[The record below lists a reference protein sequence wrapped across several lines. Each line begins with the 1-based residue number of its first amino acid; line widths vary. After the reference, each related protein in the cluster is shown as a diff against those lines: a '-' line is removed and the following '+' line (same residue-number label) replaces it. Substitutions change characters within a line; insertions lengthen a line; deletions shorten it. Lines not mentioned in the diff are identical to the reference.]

1 MCADRDE
8 AVSHPHR
15 GLKMRNVAYQTARDY
30 VEVLKPRESSLITFI
45 GVCTAVIAGGG
56 HLSWDKLLLVLITIL
71 LASTGVNGLTNYL
84 DRHVDAR
91 MQRTRHRALP
101 SRRIYPAEKVLPL
114 TIGLVIIGLV
124 LAWQLHPFSF
134 LAGLVGTVAAIV
146 WRKRWTCVFPQGIL
160 ASCAPVLMG
169 WFAVEPTFSWQ
180 LLLLCLL
187 IAIWLPLHLWSVM
200 ITHREDYLSA
210 GISYFPVSQ
219 EVRKV
224 VKLLLALS
232 LLLYASS
239 IAVYFVGS
247 FTWLYLA
254 LAILLGSV
262 LTYSSLRL
270 VISISSQNSWRLYKL
285 SAFPYL
291 GLIFL
296 SMCLD
301 IKLLSG

>member
-1 MCADRDE
+1 
-8 AVSHPHR
+8 
-15 GLKMRNVAYQTARDY
+15 MRNVCYQIVRDY

-45 GVCTAVIAGGG
+45 GICAAVIAGGG
-56 HLSWDKLLLVLITIL
+56 HPSLDKLLLVLIMIL
-71 LASTGVNGLTNYL
+71 LGSAGVNGLTNYL

-91 MQRTRHRALP
+91 MERTKHRALP
-101 SRRIYPAEKVLPL
+101 SKRIYPAEKVLPL
-114 TIGLVIIGLV
+114 TIGSVIIGLV

-134 LAGLVGTVAAIV
+134 LAGLVGTVAAIG
-146 WRKRWTCVFPQGIL
+146 WRKRWTCVFPQGML

-169 WFAVEPTFSWQ
+169 WFAIDSTFSWK

-210 GISYFPVSQ
+210 GISYFPVN
-219 EVRKV
+219 RKV
-224 VKLLLALS
+224 NEVVRVLLALS
-232 LLLYASS
+232 LLLYAAS
-239 IAVYFVGS
+239 IAIYFAGN
-247 FTWLYLA
+247 FTWLYVVLA
-254 LAILLGSV
+254 NLLGGV
-262 LTYSSLRL
+262 LIYTSLRL
-270 VISISSQNSWRLYKL
+270 VISTSSRESWRLYKL

-296 SMCLD
+296 TMCLD